1 MKPVLSVV
9 MSTYNRLQM
18 LPDAI
23 VSVLSQS
30 FGDFEFIIIDDNS
43 TDGTFDYLHSL
54 RDDRIK
60 LFKNHEN
67 KGCTFNYHI
76 AQNIAKGKYI
86 AHIDD
91 DDISFPYRF
100 ERQISFLESNNEIS
114 LLGTFIETFG
124 ENQRPSWVFYTE
136 PEKIDLCMNFYNP
149 ICHSSIMYRKDFVD
163 KHFINYNLACKCA
176 QDYDFYKQILFAGG
190 KLANIDE
197 ILVRYRMH
205 ANRLTDIRDSQQIQI
220 DIAEK
225 VKKALQLRFLSEE
238 EHKKISD
245 LMADFPYNDY
255 SLDNVILAI
264 SMIEKTNFYSQ
275 KLVQSLVQDIKN
287 NLFKF

>member
-1 MKPVLSVV
+1 

-18 LPDAI
+18 LPEA
-23 VSVLSQS
+23 VESVLTQS

-60 LFKNHEN
+60 LFKNSEN
-67 KGCTFNYHI
+67 KGCTFNYHV

-91 DDISFPYRF
+91 DDISLPYRF
-100 ERQISFLESNNEIS
+100 EKQISFLESNKEIS

-124 ENQRPSWVFYTE
+124 KNQRPSWVFYTE

-149 ICHSSIMYRKDFVD
+149 ICHSSITYRKDFVD
-163 KHFINYNLACKCA
+163 KNFINYNLACKCA

-190 KLANIDE
+190 KLANINE
-197 ILVRYRMH
+197 VLVRYRMH
-205 ANRLTDIRDSQQIQI
+205 SNRLTDIRASQQIQI
-220 DIAEK
+220 DVAEK
-225 VKKALQLRFLSEE
+225 VKQDLQLRFLSED
-238 EHKKISD
+238 EHKEISN
-245 LMADFPYNDY
+245 LLVGFPYNDY
-255 SLDNVILAI
+255 RLDDVVKALEIVK
-264 SMIEKTNFYSQ
+264 SKNFYSFET
-275 KLVQSLVQDIKN
+275 VQSLQEDIKN